1 MFEAAQRRSQSGA
14 VLSLAVLL
22 LAAASSLAAQNG
34 PRPAE
39 ASEASSLP
47 EAPQPQPA
55 AAQSSTAQPPVTLG
69 SLTRD
74 YLHDQAAI
82 WTAPVHMRGSD
93 WGVAT
98 VLTLA
103 TTVTVTADHQIMSQH
118 APTDK
123 NLRDQAAKASDAGV
137 ALLGGVPVAM
147 FALGAARKNTH
158 WFETGRLAGE
168 AMADAFTL
176 NEGVKLMTWRERP
189 DVDGAKGK
197 FFQKSVGWNSS
208 FPSSHAVVAWSAAS
222 VMAQESDS
230 FLVKVGVYGVALGV
244 SAARVVAS
252 QHFPSDVLVGSS
264 LGWLVGRYVYHH
276 RHHDDF
282 DY

>member
-1 MFEAAQRRSQSGA
+1 MPEPAQRRRQPGA
-14 VLSLAVLL
+14 VLFLAVLL
-22 LAAASSLAAQNG
+22 LAAAGSLAAQNG

-39 ASEASSLP
+39 TSAADSLP
-47 EAPQPQPA
+47 EAPLPQPA
-55 AAQSSTAQPPVTLG
+55 AAQPSAAQPPLTPG
-69 SLTRD
+69 SIARD

-82 WTAPVHMRGSD
+82 WTAPVHMSGSD
-93 WGVAT
+93 WGVAP

-103 TTVTVTADHQIMSQH
+103 TTVTVTADHQIMSEH

-123 NLRDQAAKASDAGV
+123 NLRDQASKASDAGV
-137 ALLGGVPVAM
+137 ALLGGLPVAL
-147 FALGAARKNTH
+147 FTLGTIRKNAH
-158 WFETGRLAGE
+158 WSETGRLAGE

-189 DVDGAKGK
+189 TVDGAKGK
-197 FFQKSVGWNSS
+197 FFQQSVGWNSS
-208 FPSSHAVVAWSAAS
+208 FPSSHAVVAWSAAT

-230 FLVKVGVYGVALGV
+230 FLVKLGLYGTALGV

-252 QHFPSDVLVGSS
+252 QHFPSDVLVGRS
-264 LGWLVGRYVYHH
+264 LGWLVGRYVYHR
-276 RHHDDF
+276 RHHDDY